1 MIASVVNRITW
12 DKVASLTCE
21 LLKVDLDA
29 DDTTVILVI
38 PEFRS
43 PFSQTFTPI
52 TEGVLQMLKT
62 QDPGGIRR
70 LRPFYFRQMF
80 SVFYPHPRSRSVSGW
95 MFGDFL
101 NWFLEAKQPRKVF
114 EMEEGTLD
122 TVNLSYTANLDNI
135 RVSTT
140 KTTIIDLSKRIETIR
155 HDKLANVRP
164 REGCLYI
171 PLSRDGQMLDL
182 FAICTFGQTRK
193 PAIWLFHGTVVATH
207 DIKVEPFS
215 TLASW

>member
-1 MIASVVNRITW
+1 
-12 DKVASLTCE
+12 
-21 LLKVDLDA
+21 
-29 DDTTVILVI
+29 
-38 PEFRS
+38 
-43 PFSQTFTPI
+43 
-52 TEGVLQMLKT
+52 MLKT
-62 QDPGGIRR
+62 RDPGDIRR
-70 LRPFYFRQMF
+70 RRPFYFRQMF
-80 SVFYPHPRSRSVSGW
+80 SIFYPHPRSRSVSGW

-155 HDKLANVRP
+155 YDKLANVRP

-182 FAICTFGQTRK
+182 FAICTFDQTRK
-193 PAIWLFHGTVVATH
+193 PVIWLFHGTVVATH

-215 TLASW
+215 TLASWQYPIHYVAVVPGDFHRGRRTFAVALPRQLHDTVKGMWILPIDPSDLTDHYYDIRK